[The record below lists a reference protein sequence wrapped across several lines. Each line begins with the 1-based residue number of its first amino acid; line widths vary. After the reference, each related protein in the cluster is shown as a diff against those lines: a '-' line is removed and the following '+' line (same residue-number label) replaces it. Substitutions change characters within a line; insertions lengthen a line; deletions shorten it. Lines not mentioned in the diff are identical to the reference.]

1 MGFKMKNPLTGQVAK
16 AAGSPHKFGIAGE
29 MKGIDSASRGTKGI
43 GPDGNP
49 LPAKRKFRTDVRDAD
64 FVGKGKNKRGTTT
77 ATDKI
82 KAAIDE
88 QDAKVA
94 SRQGTKDKYTP
105 GEKKKYRKEVA
116 KGDDN
121 VRKAHYLDPKKDLV
135 ERRSGVRVKV
145 KGKKDK
151 STGKDAGLIVMQND
165 SKTAKKGQE
174 LKDIKKV
181 VMKTGSGKHKKKTK
195 VKYDKEG
202 NVKKEVTR
210 RGRLGLRK
218 GDFSVRVGT
227 ESGKDVRGAKAAER
241 IVERKTTA
249 NIRGRKSKVEGG
261 QKKA

>member
-1 MGFKMKNPLTGQVAK
+1 
-16 AAGSPHKFGIAGE
+16 
-29 MKGIDSASRGTKGI
+29 
-43 GPDGNP
+43 
-49 LPAKRKFRTDVRDAD
+49 
-64 FVGKGKNKRGTTT
+64 
-77 ATDKI
+77 
-82 KAAIDE
+82 
-88 QDAKVA
+88 
-94 SRQGTKDKYTP
+94 
-105 GEKKKYRKEVA
+105 
-116 KGDDN
+116 
-121 VRKAHYLDPKKDLV
+121 
-135 ERRSGVRVKV
+135 
-145 KGKKDK
+145 
-151 STGKDAGLIVMQND
+151 MQND

-218 GDFSVRVGT
+218 GGFSVRVGT

-261 QKKA
+261 EKKA